1 MYIFKIYFAICSGF
15 FVNWLDY
22 YVHTPLRRQICF
34 HTNEIKIIWLHICPV
49 LDCLL
54 LYDRTGRWNH
64 MIIASVK
71 VFLLFLIVDIIS
83 NCQTII
89 IDNYTKN
96 RGNFFEWNEYN
107 FDDIDKLMLKRKA
120 DDEFKI
126 IVLKQ
131 RMFSK
136 MVRALHSCNTTVWAL
151 RSVQWESHQH
161 NTITLS
167 SSRFQNLWKS

>member
-1 MYIFKIYFAICSGF
+1 
-15 FVNWLDY
+15 
-22 YVHTPLRRQICF
+22 
-34 HTNEIKIIWLHICPV
+34 
-49 LDCLL
+49 
-54 LYDRTGRWNH
+54 

-96 RGNFFEWNEYN
+96 RGNFYEWNEYN

-126 IVLKQ
+126 IVLK
-131 RMFSK
+131 F
-136 MVRALHSCNTTVWAL
+136 NIF
-151 RSVQWESHQH
+151 E
-161 NTITLS
+161 
-167 SSRFQNLWKS
+167 